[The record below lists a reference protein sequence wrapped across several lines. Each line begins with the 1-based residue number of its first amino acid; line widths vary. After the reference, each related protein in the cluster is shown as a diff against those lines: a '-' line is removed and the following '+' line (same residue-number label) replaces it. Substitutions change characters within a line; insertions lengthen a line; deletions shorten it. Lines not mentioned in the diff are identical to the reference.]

1 MTRHP
6 EIDMVRILALIALAP
21 AVLAGQQPAM
31 PLKPA
36 TATVAAGFKN
46 VSSLHELNDGT
57 VVMTDMMVGLFGV
70 GNFATGGFTAIPSVS
85 PSTIT
90 RLSSDTSL
98 LAGGLGTMDW
108 VFLVGTRPA
117 GMLPASNP
125 VVAIARTPHGADAR
139 GHVLVLGR
147 LERHDSFP
155 IILVSRTTAG
165 QDTIAWISY
174 GPHAMTD
181 GYIVDE
187 QAQLALDGWT
197 AVLRKA
203 PYRVDWRSPDGRWI
217 LGAPIPV
224 PAVPVD
230 DREKAVV
237 MTRRAMGGTPQPSA
251 TVPNWPATVPPFTTY
266 RSMVTL
272 DGKLLVRRTATADHP
287 EAQYDIIDHRGTIE
301 RRVTMPANEHIVGFG
316 ANSVYVA
323 VDATDGSQ
331 VIQRHP
337 WP

>member
-6 EIDMVRILALIALAP
+6 EIDMVRTIVLLVLAP
-21 AVLAGQQPAM
+21 AMAAGQQPAM

-46 VSSLHELNDGT
+46 VTSLHELSDGT

-70 GNFATGGFTAIPSVS
+70 GNFSTGRFTSIPSVS

-90 RLSSDTSL
+90 RLSGDTSL
-98 LAGGLGTMDW
+98 LTGIGTTNW
-108 VFLVGTRPA
+108 VFLVGTRPV

-125 VVAIARTPHGADAR
+125 VVAAASTLHGADLH

-147 LERHDSFP
+147 LARHDSLP
-155 IILVSRTTAG
+155 IILVSRTAAT
-165 QDTIAWISY
+165 QDTIGWLSY

-187 QAQLALDGWT
+187 QTRLALDGWT

-203 PYRVDWRSPDGRWI
+203 PYRVDWRSPDGRWT

-224 PAVPVD
+224 AVVQVD

-237 MTRRAMGGTPQPSA
+237 MTRRAMGGTPQPPEIV
-251 TVPNWPATVPPFTTY
+251 TNWPAAVPPFTTF

-272 DGKLLVRRTATADHP
+272 DGKLIVRRTATADHP
-287 EAQYDIIDHRGTIE
+287 EGRYDIIDHHGAVE
-301 RRVTMPANEHIVGFG
+301 RQVTMPANEHIVGFG

-323 VDATDGSQ
+323 VDAKDGAQ